1 MRNNFLFSTRPGNQ
15 IRAKETTMVTCTFS
29 IIRAASP
36 ISINITSEREVNRWL
51 KRNTMIYCTLEITKN
66 PLNNLPMS
74 CGQRMNELSD
84 LVDKKT
90 DVRSGNGT
98 IL

>member
-1 MRNNFLFSTRPGNQ
+1 
-15 IRAKETTMVTCTFS
+15 
-29 IIRAASP
+29 
-36 ISINITSEREVNRWL
+36 
-51 KRNTMIYCTLEITKN
+51 MIYCTLEITKN

-74 CGQRMNELSD
+74 CGQRMHELSD